1 MEDSSSV
8 RVIRVTRPDTI
19 LIRATSALLQS
30 MVSTYMVIE
39 GVTCKPE
46 AVDSIIDWVE
56 IHADAER
63 LNLVAFDW
71 VRDEYGR
78 LLGDLADIQTGET
91 LSAYLIEQGVAAA
104 NPNHYMDVIYTLFSG
119 KEPE

>member
-39 GVTCKPE
+39 GVTCSPE

-56 IHADAER
+56 IHADADR
-63 LNLVAFDW
+63 LHLVAFDW

-91 LSAYLIEQGVAAA
+91 LSAYLIEQGVATA

>member
-56 IHADAER
+56 VHADAER
-63 LNLVAFDW
+63 LHLVAFDW

-78 LLGDLADIQTGET
+78 LLGDLAEIQTGER